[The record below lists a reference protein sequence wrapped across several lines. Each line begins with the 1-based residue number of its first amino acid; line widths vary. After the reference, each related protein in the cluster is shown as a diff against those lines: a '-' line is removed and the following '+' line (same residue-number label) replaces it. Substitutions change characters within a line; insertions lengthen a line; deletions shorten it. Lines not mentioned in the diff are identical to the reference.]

1 MPYEINFRLNM
12 IILRN
17 FPSNKIIFMDGRLEE
32 WIMLLGVVGI
42 IAIFLGFSMEP
53 VIIDEGGK
61 DPCGYFDHS
70 YL

>member
-17 FPSNKIIFMDGRLEE
+17 FPSNKIIFMNGRLEE

-42 IAIFLGFSMEP
+42 IAIFLGFSMKP
-53 VIIDEGGK
+53 
-61 DPCGYFDHS
+61 
-70 YL
+70 